1 MVFESIV
8 VSILNKYI
16 GKYVKNLDS
25 KNLSIGLWSGEATLC
40 DLELREE
47 ALLEYDLPV
56 EVNAGY
62 IGKLSLTIPWSSIYV
77 NPVIVRIEDVY
88 VLTGPQ
94 AEKPYNEEKERKYL
108 NTLKQ
113 KQLHTIAKG
122 ERKQDPPKVEVADA
136 DDTLAEKLTAQII
149 KNVQV
154 FITSIHVRY
163 EDKVINPSSPLAV
176 GVTLH
181 NITAQTTDS
190 NWLPAVVDASTRKI
204 FKLLRMES
212 LSLYWN
218 DNAKFLING
227 LPNWK
232 SLMQTQISRCS
243 SHERSHDFILKPLSF
258 TVKAVVDQDAKV
270 LMELPKFLLDI
281 ILKDLSLELSK
292 LQFEGIINLI
302 ESFEMMSVNQEYRKY
317 KPVASVKENSR
328 KWWKYAYTSIVETK
342 YRPWTW
348 QRIKQHRGDYKQ
360 YVALY
365 KKMLKCKYLDEK
377 KSLSAVKETI
387 KKQEE
392 ELNVANI
399 LIARKQAQN
408 EFELEKESG
417 IEPTTEEEAVGW
429 LEWLGI
435 TGSSAHVETN
445 EDEELDLSP
454 GEAFSLAALSA
465 EEKEEL
471 YKAIG
476 YVNDTSHP
484 VYSKTYIRSKLSLHL
499 DNCCISL
506 KDVSNK
512 KIVTFSLQKLFSEL
526 TELPGSDGYGFKFEV
541 ESMGILGEV
550 EKEEVDILKVKT
562 DADNFLSCNVQ
573 SNPTDVTA
581 DYSVDL
587 VVQSLHMFYNQP
599 IANAV
604 RKFFVVENN
613 NKMVELEQNAS
624 SKLEEISTASR
635 AGIEYSIMHNK
646 STYLHINLK
655 SPVVVLPNHKDRNTE
670 VLYIYLGDLT
680 VTTALQTILSEL
692 AISEATESDLE
703 SMFYHK
709 TDVKLSNI
717 HVGCVTY
724 EARTCEL
731 GHLSDGNYILV
742 PTCIGLTV
750 HRSLK
755 SGYANFPDF
764 KISGVLSSLE
774 VKLSEQKVVQ
784 IIETMHYFF
793 PPVANPPALS
803 KSHSQTSQSKHKK
816 SGSVMSKHDL
826 SNLQDVLNDSTK
838 TKKEKL
844 SGSSKDVSS
853 TEFEENTLHPVQS
866 YDSDLAMFDR
876 TKMLAAF
883 EITKIVVSYDTII
896 DSKLEKFLSLM
907 VTNFNCDIVMRM
919 WHVDIKAKLKYFML
933 ADCINTDSHGETTAS
948 VHSTENKDLIKVD
961 WTQADTS
968 GPEFATTFNQIENL
982 ANINF
987 GDLKFYL
994 KEKNLIMLVNC
1005 IQSLAHRISLLSDE
1019 QERTPIISK
1028 PLDIIPEDDDDVDV
1042 ESKKSLHKI
1051 EEAVTA
1057 STSLHLNFILNSIDI
1072 KMANSNQDIV
1082 EAQISDAQLL
1092 VIMHAQNA
1100 EISAQLK
1107 SLTVCD
1113 MSPDVDFNFKE
1124 ILSVNAEKLFKC
1136 KVTQYKDVLQHSLDP
1151 DLVVDVDLGKLKLNA
1166 VLPFFVNLMNM
1177 FYDIN
1182 ASLLTYQPIVTG
1194 EPTVKKDI
1202 TNEFFK
1208 LQLDVSIDAPDVVL
1222 PFSKSSNHCFVLD
1235 LGHCEIHSMPINK
1248 DKIVYDELKCDLEQI
1263 KLSTINGNHEIEVI
1277 LPVTLE
1283 VTLERS
1289 LNDVTPTFD
1298 VNCKLP
1304 MLMAHLHQQDIK
1316 DAVKL
1321 LQGIFEDMKALKK
1334 DTLTNTTVVTTSA
1347 PEGEAVKQVT
1357 SVFVCIGQM
1366 GLKAFSTTPDNKE
1379 FLFLD
1384 LMVGSLNT
1392 ELKQHSTLLSVDV
1405 SLGVLTLSD
1414 HSQEDVNDEP
1424 HTLFSSVD
1432 GKSLASISYTND
1444 VLSNSQNITIELDKV
1459 NINADDES
1467 IASLVAYVSN
1477 ILTSVNMLFNEK
1489 EEEVKVVS
1497 PVPEPKNDEELLVE
1511 KEIKQETPELKIH
1524 CKLTSLTIFWLMQKK
1539 EFAKSKVDGLT
1550 LLADFKGNNVGVNA
1564 RLRNLYI
1571 EDMRQNVLYPKII
1584 VLEDQD
1590 LLSLEFSL
1598 KEHSIS
1604 SMQENVTE
1612 QVAYI
1617 WLRVGRIQIVFLYK
1631 FIVEIMN
1638 CINPFL
1644 NLFNDGTKN
1653 NLQDTSEEVTV
1664 PSSEPKVL
1672 LLHLDIDIT
1681 APLVTFPKL
1690 STSETY
1696 LLADLGKCIIT
1707 NSIETEESSEMSGRD
1722 GDEITKYLKTDH
1734 VKATL
1739 SSVKLM
1745 IMNLNN
1751 EKEKRITK
1759 ELSMGL
1765 NIYRPLNP
1773 DINELS
1779 VDVDV
1784 LPVIVLLSD
1793 TDIQLLMTI
1802 VQLNLGEA
1810 EVVPSV
1816 DKDKTVATTAATA
1829 ATNIAT
1835 TKAATA
1841 VEITTKIDVHKDVN
1855 SENASSAQL
1864 EAQVDQTY
1872 HGINENTAVTNDK
1885 SSTIHISIHC
1895 ELMELN
1901 LSSCLLFQDCET
1913 SDSVNIC
1920 QLSATS
1926 TTIEIITKNDSLE
1939 LDLNIF
1945 HLTGDDHRPFS
1956 KASFKRI
1963 LEKCVEQDV
1972 CAVPVMSTSKS
1983 FVKKGADN
1991 NHVTMKY
1998 TSKNGEQ
2005 IVALNIANAR
2015 TFINLEFVEDL
2026 IKYLSNTFAGD
2037 ASDQKNE
2044 SHVEEPLQREGDS
2057 HNEVQLKSTNAKL
2070 SVKCQLDNGEVILL
2084 QNPNKTN
2091 TPAIVGL
2098 VQVNVNYE
2106 ADQVSTKIDI
2116 PDCLLEMLY
2125 GEYPVLRST
2134 ARPLLQPCHIACKI
2148 LIPDVETQ
2156 DISLKVKEMK
2166 FKLSPSILTTI
2177 IKITDSLTGTQLLQE
2192 AEGASKKHTSSIDWT
2207 SHPLSND
2214 KINTKASSVDTNLP
2228 SVPKDVVEKEKAV
2241 LSFSM
2246 IELILGND
2254 LEGMF
2259 NPLLMTKISTKTNL
2273 VDWSGLMKVEADF
2286 TTEIHYFNDLFGTW
2300 EPLVEPN
2307 VNAASYQP
2315 YELNARMF
2323 YGESKQIDFSSN
2335 ILEDQ
2340 KDESS
2345 YDDVDE
2351 IDASLAT
2358 SENNTKAFF
2367 LIVSSEDVLQLT
2379 VTQKAVEIINHVTQA
2394 WSIESLRDN
2403 VKTELRLP
2411 FHFTSQLGIPV
2422 VVSMDP
2428 SIKASTTEESHL
2440 KIQPRRRSQE
2450 IEQTLRKT
2458 SLTATSGKQK
2468 LKKRNTSA
2476 SSPSTTSLGVDVV
2489 DSSPWLVDESSRNHL
2504 IDVDING
2511 FDTVRNISLKEAGNQ
2526 VYALFPTKDGKLLHL
2541 VVQVKVVTGS
2551 RIVTFGSTLQV
2562 KNSLKMPIEIYHGNM
2577 LDITNLIVSVEEGAK
2592 TSFPLSESFVE
2603 TCDIRMDRFMF
2614 KQVDI
2619 NCKNQVI
2626 KGCCEADTDAC
2637 YMQVV
2642 QSSVK
2647 SGRKYQK
2654 TVPIRTMDFLPV
2666 IQIMSFLPVNVQL
2679 QLKNDREQTKFH
2691 LVTPGNTQNILE
2703 INPKGDNFTVS
2714 VKYVSENGGEWVG
2727 SVNCNRKKKEPSALL
2742 LKSNTGPDLRFEIA
2756 LDRLHHS
2763 LELHIYSVVWIVN
2776 KTKIDLN
2783 FKVDS
2788 RKYLL
2793 NATDEHEPHLISFSN
2808 IKKAKGHLCIFE
2820 SEWSEAFSLSAV
2832 GDESFVTC
2840 STSEGV
2846 SYAIYISIQMS
2857 YTGLTNIITLSA
2869 RYLIANH
2876 AELDLMFA
2884 EVINESSNVEELS
2897 WISLPTM
2904 MCSPVWLH
2912 SPDAML
2918 LLKEKD
2924 SAYVGP
2930 PIPLN
2935 CDNKIAKRLSN
2946 SQTVCV
2952 DVNRLGDQFIVNVTP
2967 YEEGCIPLRV
2977 DNYCPHSVF
2986 LKQREVD
2993 KLTAVTE
3000 FLPKTSQYFNW
3011 SQFNKPHQVI
3021 AMLLN
3026 PDCRERNVNISMTGW
3041 GHMNLEQNDKQDG
3054 VNTKTKCCNCT
3065 CGCFPL
3071 LCRGGHDEED
3081 AQHLLSPSSPPP
3093 LVADQIVYWV
3103 SYLEGMQRVL
3113 AFTPNHADAKKL
3125 RSSGDVENVTMEF
3138 FLSLKGVGLS
3148 LVNSL
3153 PREICYAA
3161 LTGGTS
3167 LWEVETKENIWKL
3180 LDIDTSTFLE
3190 DSWKNSAANARF
3202 ENKIEVDLKE
3212 MIMKK
3217 PYHGRLKRSC
3227 DPALWVQYSQSKN
3240 NTSVYVKLH
3249 RLQVDSQQYDV
3260 IYPSVLYPAPL
3271 PPRVVKR
3278 NGVKPLL
3285 ELAIVFSSSH
3295 DVKIIKYLKFLLQE
3309 VNLKIDRS
3317 IITGVM
3323 SLMRNSSTAL
3333 SGHTQ
3338 FLQDNAFVKESV
3350 EESLR
3355 MVLESKSSQMLISYF
3370 HLSPVKIHLSFS
3382 MDDELNESSKSSSN
3396 DELLQWFISTIGI
3409 QFTDISD
3416 AVIKLG
3422 YFERKNTFI
3431 TQDMLFADAT
3441 KHYLLQAVKQFHVLV
3456 LGLDVL
3462 GNPYGL
3468 ISEYGQGVKDL
3479 FYEPYLGSVAGPHQ
3493 FAEGLAYGIKSL
3505 LGHTIGGTAGAAS
3518 LITEQLGQVV
3528 AAMSFDSEYKRR
3540 RRQEMS
3546 SDPSGIGEGLAIGGK
3561 QFVLGLVF
3569 GISGL
3574 VTKPVQG
3581 ARKSGIE
3588 GFFKGVGK
3596 GVLGLLVKPTGGVID
3611 LLTSSLDGVRRFAE
3625 QGGEDIVCRI
3635 RLPRVTYPN
3644 KPVAVY
3650 NNERS
3655 YGYGLLR
3662 SLSAKQKIDG
3672 QYKDHVAIPT
3682 EHPTIVLFTTE
3693 MVIEAM
3699 QSKFFSDW
3707 QVEWST
3713 YYKSIESI
3721 EKIDNSVRFN
3731 LKLTSE
3737 GKEKIS
3743 ISHSVF
3749 HEISCGKPLAC
3760 RLLQEKASSCFNTA
3774 KISI

>member
-1 MVFESIV
+1 MLMTHRTPSI
-8 VSILNKYI
+8 
-16 GKYVKNLDS
+16 
-25 KNLSIGLWSGEATLC
+25 
-40 DLELREE
+40 
-47 ALLEYDLPV
+47 
-56 EVNAGY
+56 
-62 IGKLSLTIPWSSIYV
+62 
-77 NPVIVRIEDVY
+77 
-88 VLTGPQ
+88 Q
-94 AEKPYNEEKERKYL
+94 
-108 NTLKQ
+108 KQ
-113 KQLHTIAKG
+113 KI
-122 ERKQDPPKVEVADA
+122 
-136 DDTLAEKLTAQII
+136 
-149 KNVQV
+149 
-154 FITSIHVRY
+154 
-163 EDKVINPSSPLAV
+163 
-176 GVTLH
+176 
-181 NITAQTTDS
+181 
-190 NWLPAVVDASTRKI
+190 
-204 FKLLRMES
+204 
-212 LSLYWN
+212 
-218 DNAKFLING
+218 
-227 LPNWK
+227 
-232 SLMQTQISRCS
+232 
-243 SHERSHDFILKPLSF
+243 
-258 TVKAVVDQDAKV
+258 VK
-270 LMELPKFLLDI
+270 
-281 ILKDLSLELSK
+281 
-292 LQFEGIINLI
+292 
-302 ESFEMMSVNQEYRKY
+302 
-317 KPVASVKENSR
+317 
-328 KWWKYAYTSIVETK
+328 
-342 YRPWTW
+342 
-348 QRIKQHRGDYKQ
+348 
-360 YVALY
+360 
-365 KKMLKCKYLDEK
+365 
-377 KSLSAVKETI
+377 
-387 KKQEE
+387 
-392 ELNVANI
+392 
-399 LIARKQAQN
+399 
-408 EFELEKESG
+408 
-417 IEPTTEEEAVGW
+417 
-429 LEWLGI
+429 
-435 TGSSAHVETN
+435 
-445 EDEELDLSP
+445 
-454 GEAFSLAALSA
+454 
-465 EEKEEL
+465 
-471 YKAIG
+471 
-476 YVNDTSHP
+476 
-484 VYSKTYIRSKLSLHL
+484 
-499 DNCCISL
+499 
-506 KDVSNK
+506 
-512 KIVTFSLQKLFSEL
+512 FSLQKLFSEL
-526 TELPGSDGYGFKFEV
+526 TERPGSDGYGFKFEV

-573 SNPTDVTA
+573 SNPTNVTA

-587 VVQSLHMFYNQP
+587 VVQSLHMFYNQA

-613 NKMVELEQNAS
+613 NKMIELEQNAS
-624 SKLEEISTASR
+624 SKLEEISSASR

-655 SPVVVLPNHKDRNTE
+655 SPVVVLPNHKDRDAE

-680 VTTALQTILSEL
+680 VTTDLQTILSEL
-692 AISEATESDLE
+692 AIREATESDLE

-717 HVGCVTY
+717 HVGCATY

-731 GHLSDGNYILV
+731 EHLSDGNYILV

-784 IIETMHYFF
+784 IVETMHYFF
-793 PPVANPPALS
+793 PPAAVPHVGTLS
-803 KSHSQTSQSKHKK
+803 KSNSETSQSKHKK

-844 SGSSKDVSS
+844 SGSLKDVSS
-853 TEFEENTLHPVQS
+853 TDFEENTLYPVQS

-896 DSKLEKFLSLM
+896 DSKPEKFLSLM
-907 VTNFNCDIVMRM
+907 VTNITCDIVMRM
-919 WHVDIKAKLKYFML
+919 WHVDIKAKLKYFMF
-933 ADCINTDSHGETTAS
+933 ADCINTDSYGETTEF
-948 VHSTENKDLIKVD
+948 VHSIENKDLIKVD
-961 WTQADTS
+961 WTQANTS
-968 GPEFATTFNQIENL
+968 SPEFATTFNQIENL
-982 ANINF
+982 ANIKF
-987 GDLKFYL
+987 GNLRFYL

-1005 IQSLAHRISLLSDE
+1005 IQSLAYRISLLSDQ

-1028 PLDIIPEDDDDVDV
+1028 PLDIIPEDDDVDV

-1072 KMANSNQDIV
+1072 KMANSKQDIV

-1092 VIMHAQNA
+1092 VIMHAQNT

-1113 MSPDVDFNFKE
+1113 LSPDIDFNFKE
-1124 ILSVNAEKLFKC
+1124 ILSVNADKLFKC
-1136 KVTQYKDVLQHSLDP
+1136 KAIQSKDVLQDSLDP
-1151 DLVVDVDLGKLKLNA
+1151 NLVVDFDLGKLKLNA
-1166 VLPFFVNLMNM
+1166 VLPFLVNLMNL

-1182 ASLLTYQPIVTG
+1182 ASLLTYQPITTE
-1194 EPTVKKDI
+1194 EPAVKKAI

-1208 LQLDVSIDAPDVVL
+1208 LKLDVSIDAPDIVL

-1235 LGHCEIHSMPINK
+1235 LGHCEIHSTPIMQ
-1248 DKIVYDELKCDLEQI
+1248 DKIVCDQLKLDLEQL
-1263 KLSTINGNHEIEVI
+1263 KLSTINGDHEKEVI

-1283 VTLERS
+1283 VTLRRS
-1289 LNDVTPTFD
+1289 LNNVTPTFD

-1304 MLMAHLHQQDIK
+1304 MLMTRLHQQDIK

-1321 LQGIFEDMKALKK
+1321 LQGIFEDMNALKK
-1334 DTLTNTTVVTTSA
+1334 DTLANTTVVTTST
-1347 PEGEAVKQVT
+1347 PEDEAVKQVT

-1366 GLKAFSTTPDNKE
+1366 GLQALSTTPNKKE
-1379 FLFLD
+1379 YLFLD
-1384 LMVGSLNT
+1384 LMVESLNT
-1392 ELKQHSTLLSVDV
+1392 KLKQNSTLLSVDV
-1405 SLGVLTLSD
+1405 SLGALTLSD
-1414 HSQEDVNDEP
+1414 HSQEGVNDEP
-1424 HTLFSSVD
+1424 LTLFSSVD
-1432 GKSLASISYTND
+1432 GKKLASISYSSD
-1444 VLSNSQNITIELDKV
+1444 VLSNSQNITFELDKV

-1467 IASLVAYVSN
+1467 IASSVAYVTN

-1489 EEEVKVVS
+1489 EEVKVVS
-1497 PVPEPKNDEELLVE
+1497 TVPEPKNEEELLVE
-1511 KEIKQETPELKIH
+1511 EEIKQETSELNIH
-1524 CKLTSLTIFWLMQKK
+1524 CKLTSLTIFWLMQKR
-1539 EFAKSKVDGLT
+1539 EIAKSKVDGLT
-1550 LLADFKGNNVGVNA
+1550 LLADLKGNNVGVKA
-1564 RLRNLYI
+1564 RLKNLYI

-1598 KEHSIS
+1598 KEHSTS
-1604 SMQENVTE
+1604 AMQESVTE

-1617 WLRVGRIQIVFLYK
+1617 WLRVGRIKIVFLYK

-1644 NLFNDGTKN
+1644 NLFNDGTKKN
-1653 NLQDTSEEVTV
+1653 IQDTSEEHTV
-1664 PSSEPKVL
+1664 PKSDPKVL

-1707 NSIETEESSEMSGRD
+1707 NSIETEESSEMSGTD
-1722 GDEITKYLKTDH
+1722 GDEKTKYSKTDH

-1745 IMNLNN
+1745 IMNLSNQ
-1751 EKEKRITK
+1751 KEKRITK

-1773 DINELS
+1773 DMNDIS

-1810 EVVPSV
+1810 EVVLSV
-1816 DKDKTVATTAATA
+1816 DKDKTVATTTTTTAITNAA
-1829 ATNIAT
+1829 
-1835 TKAATA
+1835 A
-1841 VEITTKIDVHKDVN
+1841 VAMTTKIDVHKDVN
-1855 SENASSAQL
+1855 SENTSSAQL
-1864 EAQVDQTY
+1864 KAQVDQTD
-1872 HGINENTAVTNDK
+1872 HGINEDTAVINDK

-1895 ELMELN
+1895 KLMELN

-1913 SDSVNIC
+1913 PESVNIC

-1926 TTIEIITKNDSLE
+1926 TTIEIVTKNDSLE

-1945 HLTGDDHRPFS
+1945 HLTGDDQRPFS

-1983 FVKKGADN
+1983 FVKKGAEN
-1991 NHVTMKY
+1991 NHVTLKY
-1998 TSKNGEQ
+1998 TSKSGEQ

-2015 TFINLEFVEDL
+2015 TFINLEFVKDL

-2044 SHVEEPLQREGDS
+2044 SHVEKSRQKEGDS
-2057 HNEVQLKSTNAKL
+2057 HNEVEPKSNNTKL
-2070 SVKCQLDNGEVILL
+2070 TVKCQLDNGEVILL

-2098 VQVNVNYE
+2098 VQLYVNYE
-2106 ADQVSTKIDI
+2106 AGQVSTKIDI

-2134 ARPLLQPCHIACKI
+2134 ARPLLQPCHITCKI
-2148 LIPDVETQ
+2148 LMPDVETQ

-2192 AEGASKKHTSSIDWT
+2192 AEDASKKHTSSIDWT

-2214 KINTKASSVDTNLP
+2214 KINTEASSVDTNLP

-2273 VDWSGLMKVEADF
+2273 VDWSGLMKIEADF

-2351 IDASLAT
+2351 IDASVAT

-2394 WSIESLRDN
+2394 WSIESLREN

-2458 SLTATSGKQK
+2458 SLTATPGKQK

-2489 DSSPWLVDESSRNHL
+2489 DSSPWLVDESSRNHF

-2526 VYALFPTKDGKLLHL
+2526 VYTLFPTKDGNLLHL

-2562 KNSLKMPIEIYHGNM
+2562 KNSLKMPIEIYQGNM
-2577 LDITNLIVSVEEGAK
+2577 LDINNLIVSVEEGAK

-2603 TCDIRMDRFMF
+2603 TCDIRMDRFKF
-2614 KQVDI
+2614 KQVDV

-2626 KGCCEADTDAC
+2626 KGCCEADTDVC

-2642 QSSVK
+2642 QSTVK
-2647 SGRKYQK
+2647 SDRKYQK
-2654 TVPIRTMDFLPV
+2654 SVSIRTMDFLPV
-2666 IQIMSFLPVNVQL
+2666 VQIISFLPVNVQL

-2691 LVTPGNTQNILE
+2691 LVTPGNTENILE
-2703 INPKGDNFTVS
+2703 INPKEDNFTVS
-2714 VKYVSENGGEWVG
+2714 VKYVSEDGGEWVG
-2727 SVNCNRKKKEPSALL
+2727 SVNCNRKKKEPSALF
-2742 LKSNTGPDLRFEIA
+2742 LKSDTGPDLRFEIA

-2783 FKVDS
+2783 FKIDS

-2793 NATDEHEPHLISFSN
+2793 NATDENKAHLISFSN

-2832 GDESFVTC
+2832 GDESFVMC

-2876 AELDLMFA
+2876 AGLDLMFA
-2884 EVINESSNVEELS
+2884 EVINESSSVEELS

-2977 DNYCPHSVF
+2977 DNYCSHSVF

-2993 KLTAVTE
+2993 KLAAVTE

-3054 VNTKTKCCNCT
+3054 VSTKTKCCSCT
-3065 CGCFPL
+3065 WCCFPS

-3081 AQHLLSPSSPPP
+3081 GQHLLSPSPPP

-3125 RSSGDVENVTMEF
+3125 RSSGDVEKVTMEI

-3167 LWEVETKENIWKL
+3167 LWEVETKENVWKS

-3202 ENKIEVDLKE
+3202 ENKIEVNLKE

-3227 DPALWVQYSQSKN
+3227 DPALWVQYSQSEN

-3323 SLMRNSSTAL
+3323 SLMQNSSIAL

-3574 VTKPVQG
+3574 VTKPIQG

-3693 MVIEAM
+3693 MLIEAT
-3699 QSKFFSDW
+3699 QSQFFSEW

-3721 EKIDNSVRFN
+3721 EKRDNSVRFN

-3737 GKEKIS
+3737 RKDKIS

-3760 RLLQEKASSCFNTA
+3760 RLLQEKALSCFNTA